1 MSSASSSENVEQPI
15 ASIREVFNK
24 NYLDFAASLMDT
36 FPEINAAVGVAIELS
51 EDERWNRFQAEVLP
65 GMADVQGRGK
75 APSIIL
81 PGVTLPAGEWDN
93 LSANNRKVILE
104 FMGLLCSCVLFEN
117 PNASGEG
124 ENWAGASK
132 WFEGMMGSWKDK
144 MAGFDFKG
152 MADKFGKIFG
162 VGAGGIP
169 DLPKK
174 FLKGHIAKLAEEL
187 MAEFKPEDFGLD
199 PELMK
204 ECESNPTKAFDILMK
219 VYMSNPGNLQSMIA
233 KVGNRLKAKFANGQL
248 RPEQI
253 VAEAEELMKTFQDN
267 PEFTSLMESFKSTFG
282 FEDMDMAQAAGR
294 EDKARLNI
302 VKERLRKKV
311 EAKKAAATTSAAAP
325 TDPAAAAAAQVMAQF
340 LMEEETKAKEKASAK
355 VTSKGKG
362 GRK

>member
-1 MSSASSSENVEQPI
+1 MSSTTSSENVEQ
-15 ASIREVFNK
+15 ASIREVFQK
-24 NYLDFAASLMDT
+24 NYMDFAASIMDG
-36 FPEINAAVGVAIELS
+36 FPELEAAVSAAIELS
-51 EDERWNRFQAEVLP
+51 EEERWNRFQAEVLP

-75 APSIIL
+75 VPSMML
-81 PGVTLPAGEWDN
+81 PGVALPAGEWDK
-93 LSANNRKVILE
+93 LSPNNRKAILE
-104 FMGLLCSCVLFEN
+104 FMGILCSCILFEN
-117 PNASGEG
+117 PESAGKDGSWSGA
-124 ENWAGASK
+124 NK
-132 WFEGMMGSWKDK
+132 WFEGMMGNWKEK
-144 MAGFDFKG
+144 MGGFDFKG
-152 MADKFGKIFG
+152 MTEKFGKIFG
-162 VGAGGIP
+162 IGEGGIP

-204 ECESNPTKAFDILMK
+204 ECEANPAKAFDILMK
-219 VYMSNPGNLQSMIA
+219 VYMSNPANLQSMIA

-282 FEDMDMAQAAGR
+282 FEDMEMAQSVGR

-311 EAKKAAATTSAAAP
+311 EAKKAAAATASAATP
-325 TDPAAAAAAQVMAQF
+325 TDPAAVAAAQVMAQF
-340 LMEEETKAKEKASAK
+340 LMDEEAKAKAKAA
-355 VTSKGKG
+355 SKGKG

>member
-1 MSSASSSENVEQPI
+1 MSSTSSSENVEQ
-15 ASIREVFNK
+15 ASIREVFQK
-24 NYLDFAASLMDT
+24 NYMEFAASIMDG
-36 FPEINAAVGVAIELS
+36 FPELEAAVSAAIELS

-75 APSIIL
+75 VPSMML
-81 PGVTLPAGEWDN
+81 PGVALPAGEWDK
-93 LSANNRKVILE
+93 LSPNNRKAILE
-104 FMGLLCSCVLFEN
+104 FMGLLCSCILFES
-117 PNASGEG
+117 PDAFGKEGSWSGA
-124 ENWAGASK
+124 NK
-132 WFEGMMGSWKDK
+132 WFESMMGNWKDK
-144 MAGFDFKG
+144 MAGFDIKG
-152 MADKFGKIFG
+152 MTEKFGKIFG
-162 VGAGGIP
+162 IGEGGIP

-204 ECESNPTKAFDILMK
+204 ECEANPAKAFDILMK
-219 VYMSNPGNLQSMIA
+219 VYMSNPANLQSMIA

-282 FEDMDMAQAAGR
+282 FEDMDMAKSVGR

-311 EAKKAAATTSAAAP
+311 EAKKAAAATASAATP
-325 TDPAAAAAAQVMAQF
+325 VDPAAAAAAQVMAQF
-340 LMEEETKAKEKASAK
+340 LMEEEAKAKAK